1 MGLPQVISGESE
13 GAAGPLSTYL
23 YSVRQF
29 SDVRTCDLNEMRSG
43 AVNRAC
49 GYPRCYSLGDLQWQS
64 SLMSSESP
72 DEFEKRI
79 LDAMPSVL
87 VPKLCSEGRLGSS
100 TPETRMRFVQAPI
113 SRIVGFD
120 YDNRNALSEGSDGDP
135 TRHHSA
141 SPDIT
146 LEKSELSGSHVKKRK
161 LSPLNRMLLS
171 EQFDCGFLD
180 TDSRNFPRSCHFSKD
195 TNDVSSATDYKKAN
209 TGSENNL
216 TMPVWSVTS
225 STELN
230 HKFYK
235 YRKMAPVLFTDGP
248 VLQDKELIAFHYIP
262 SLGTDPF
269 FELGEAGYQSGAK
282 IIPREESLSS
292 PLSLSPLGPK
302 FYEQSEPI
310 IRERNGNK
318 HVLPEKTARSLDERA
333 PKVTFSS
340 KEEQFRITGML
351 FEHTDIHHREAQSS
365 SSETKTRTKWP
376 FSRHHNAGMSCKNF
390 GKNLRGFP
398 LRRSLIGSFEE
409 SLLSGRLSCG
419 SFCQKIDGFLA
430 VLSITGGNFSPKS
443 QKLPF
448 AVTSVDGDSYLLYY
462 ASINL
467 AGNSRSS
474 KCRVENQRNIHDS
487 GDTVSHEKN
496 RLHIP
501 VKGRIQLV
509 LSNPERTPIHTYFCN
524 YDLSDMP
531 SGTKTFLRQK
541 VFLASSA
548 SNSRSARDI
557 EQKILNMKDEGKAYL
572 LLEGKHNEQMG
583 NGSGVLLGCKSCQ
596 KNDHLDAFSKTERKS
611 EHTCSRVNGNTTAVG
626 ALRYALHLRFICH
639 SSKKSQICVG
649 RSDIPLASERS
660 CIQIEEQRRFYL
672 YDDLKVVFPQ
682 RHSDADEGKLNV
694 EHHFPEDPKYF
705 DISS

>member
-1 MGLPQVISGESE
+1 MGLPQVISGETSE
-13 GAAGPLSTYL
+13 GAAGPLSTYV

-29 SDVRTCDLNEMRSG
+29 SDIRTCDLNEMCSG
-43 AVNRAC
+43 AVNQAC
-49 GYPRCYSLGDLQWQS
+49 DYSRCYSLGDLQWQS

-72 DEFEKRI
+72 DEFEKSI
-79 LDAMPSVL
+79 LDATPSVL
-87 VPKLCSEGRLGSS
+87 VPKLCSQGRFGSS
-100 TPETRMRFVQAPI
+100 NPETRMRFVQAPI

-120 YDNRNALSEGSDGDP
+120 YGNRNALSEGSDGDP
-135 TRHHSA
+135 SRHHSA
-141 SPDIT
+141 SPNIT
-146 LEKSELSGSHVKKRK
+146 LEKTELSGSHVKKRM
-161 LSPLNRMLLS
+161 LSPLNRMILS

-180 TDSRNFPRSCHFSKD
+180 TDGKKFPRNCHFSKHK
-195 TNDVSSATDYKKAN
+195 NDVSSATDTKKAN
-209 TGSENNL
+209 TGSENHL

-230 HKFYK
+230 DKFYK

-248 VLQDKELIAFHYIP
+248 VLQDKELIAFRYLP
-262 SLGTDPF
+262 SMGTYPF
-269 FELGEAGYQSGAK
+269 SELGEVEYQSGAK
-282 IIPREESLSS
+282 IIPKEESLSS
-292 PLSLSPLGPK
+292 PLSLSPLGPR

-310 IRERNGNK
+310 IRERNGK
-318 HVLPEKTARSLDERA
+318 KYVLPEKIARFLDERA
-333 PKVTFSS
+333 AKVIFSS

-365 SSETKTRTKWP
+365 SSETKTPTKWH
-376 FSRHHNAGMSCKNF
+376 FSQHCNTRMSCNNF

-419 SFCQKIDGFLA
+419 RFCQKIDGFLA

-448 AVTSVDGDSYLLYY
+448 SVTSVDGDSYLLYY

-474 KCRVENQRNIHDS
+474 KCRVEKQRKIHDS
-487 GDTVSHEKN
+487 GDTVSHKN
-496 RLHIP
+496 RLRIP

-509 LSNPERTPIHTYFCN
+509 MSNPERTPIHTYFCN

-548 SNSRSARDI
+548 SNSRPVRDI
-557 EQKILNMKDEGKAYL
+557 EQKILNTKDEGKAYL

-583 NGSGVLLGCKSCQ
+583 NGSGLLLGCKSCQ
-596 KNDHLDAFSKTERKS
+596 KNDQMDAFSKPERKS
-611 EHTCSRVNGNTTAVG
+611 EHACSRVNGNTTAVG

-660 CIQIEEQRRFYL
+660 SIRIEEQRRFYL

-682 RHSDADEGKLNV
+682 RHSDADEGRLNV